1 MAVLLWWEAG
11 NISEIIR
18 KYIHEEYSKIY
29 SVCYNIRRMKKIS
42 IRIILMSLRG
52 MYEKWYN

>member
-1 MAVLLWWEAG
+1 MAVLLWWEVS

-18 KYIHEEYSKIY
+18 KYIHEKYSTIY
-29 SVCYNIRRMKKIS
+29 SVYYNIRRMKKIS